1 MQIKRDKTQAGLVVS
16 SWLTF
21 LNELAAFAEA
31 ATVSLISNHAKCY
44 ECKCEGRGRNQPLH
58 TDHAHTEALQVA
70 SPHDVQKELETDQS

>member
-44 ECKCEGRGRNQPLH
+44 ECKCEEREEPA
-58 TDHAHTEALQVA
+58 TAHGPCT
-70 SPHDVQKELETDQS
+70 H